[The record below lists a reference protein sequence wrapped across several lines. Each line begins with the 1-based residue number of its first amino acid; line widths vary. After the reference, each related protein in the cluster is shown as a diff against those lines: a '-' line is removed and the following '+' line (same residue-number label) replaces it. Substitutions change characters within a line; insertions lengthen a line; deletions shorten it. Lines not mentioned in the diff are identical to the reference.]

1 MITTTRIIFVTF
13 VLLAL
18 FALGV
23 GLSVGNGSNAIWIAW
38 VIFTYAMS
46 FGASFAVMG
55 VGVGIFIRCVLFLIK
70 PREADPYGEWG
81 E

>member
-1 MITTTRIIFVTF
+1 MLQRIIFVTF

-18 FALGV
+18 FALGL
-23 GLSVGNGSNAIWIAW
+23 GLSVGQGNNAIWIAW
-38 VIFTYAMS
+38 VIFIYSMS

-55 VGVGIFIRCVLFLIK
+55 IGVGVFIRCVLFLIK
-70 PREADPYGEWG
+70 PHEADLYGEWR